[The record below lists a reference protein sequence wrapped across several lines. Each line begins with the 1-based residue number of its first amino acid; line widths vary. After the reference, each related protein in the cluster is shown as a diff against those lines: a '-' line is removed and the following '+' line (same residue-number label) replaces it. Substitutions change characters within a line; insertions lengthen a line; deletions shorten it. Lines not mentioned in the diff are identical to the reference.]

1 VIATRLA
8 ATVLVTVFMLALLMH
23 IAARVLVRSA
33 MPGLATSIV
42 SGLRRAVILLTY
54 IWTR

>member
-1 VIATRLA
+1 VLI
-8 ATVLVTVFMLALLMH
+8 TVLMLAFLMH

-33 MPGLATSIV
+33 MPGLTTSIV
-42 SGLRRAVILLTY
+42 SGLRGAVMLLTY